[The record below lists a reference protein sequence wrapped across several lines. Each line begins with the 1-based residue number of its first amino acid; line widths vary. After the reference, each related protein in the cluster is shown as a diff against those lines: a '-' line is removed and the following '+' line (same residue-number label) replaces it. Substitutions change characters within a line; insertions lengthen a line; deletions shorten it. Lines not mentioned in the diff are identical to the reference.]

1 MSSLQSRGLRRAVA
15 LACGIS
21 AAATTSTVLAQAPP
35 ADDQGLE
42 EVIVTGSRIARP
54 NLESPVPVTTVTADE
69 IFETGSTSV
78 GDLLNDLPALRS
90 TFSQSNS
97 TRFLGTT
104 GLNLLDLR
112 GLGTQRTL
120 VLVNGRRHVASD
132 ILGNAVSPDV
142 NTFPSDLID
151 RVDVVTGGNSAVY
164 GSDAIA
170 GVVNFILK
178 KDFTGLQFR
187 GQGGQ
192 SFAGDAGDYYGSV
205 LAGTNFW
212 DDKGNIAANFE
223 YAKQE
228 PFFASDRSNLSHQ
241 GLFVVTGSD
250 PPDAVNGSD
259 GIPDRTYYPDV
270 RAVTYSNGGSVLA
283 APASSSGLAPCG
295 LAPNIDPNTGLR
307 VPYSCPLIFQP
318 DGTLAPQ
325 TGERI
330 GLGPNGNF
338 NGGNGSNDR
347 EYELLGILPKLERYS
362 LNVFGNLQVSEGFAP
377 YLEAK
382 YVRTKSLLQTQPT
395 FFQGGTID
403 GDRELPRFDNPYLSD
418 QARATINATRAAA
431 GLAPLAGSDQFRLYK
446 NLSDLGG
453 RGEDATRETTRFV
466 LGVGGKMGDTWNYDV
481 SVNWGQFKEDTRVTG
496 NLDLQRFALAMDAA
510 QGPNGIV
517 CRSQIDPAA
526 AYGYGDL
533 LDDPAT
539 PEREP
544 GAAYADAQLA
554 NDIAQCQPMNPFGE
568 GNISQAA
575 RNYVLQDTTS
585 VAKITEFVVSAS
597 VSGDSSAW
605 FSLPAGPVGVAF
617 GLEHRTEDVFFEAD
631 ELVSSGLTFYNALP
645 KLDPPKQKVDE
656 VFTEFRVPLLKELP
670 GARDLTLDLA
680 ARYADYNGAT
690 GGVLAYNGGVEWTP
704 LEGVRVRAGLAR
716 AVRAPSLVDL
726 YSEQSQNFAF
736 IEDPCASHNIGGG
749 SPTRAANCAAAGIP
763 ANFDWSAAATPE
775 ILSGGN
781 PDLKE
786 ETSDSFTAGI
796 VLQPTFLPGFTFS
809 ADYFDIDIDDVITAP
824 DAQQIMDACYDA
836 ADLNNQF
843 CGLFQRWGASGGPGY
858 VPGTSDPSS
867 DPEAP
872 FALVNGTLQ
881 QTLLNYA
888 SSTARGIDFEV
899 GYNGNLGEVGKLA
912 TRLIYTRVLQR
923 DDFLDP
929 AHPDDPD
936 QVLYELGDPKNAF
949 NWNTDFTVGK
959 FKFGYQMRYIGHMVI
974 NNAEDVFSVGG
985 NPPQNADYAEKKYY
999 PEVIY
1004 HDVRAAYDISDDIN
1018 AYIGV
1023 DNLSDRVPPLGLTGV
1038 GGGSGIY
1045 EVRGRFWYAGFRVG
1059 F

>member
-1 MSSLQSRGLRRAVA
+1 MTFHRTRGASRAAV
-15 LACGIS
+15 LVCGVS
-21 AAATTSTVLAQAPP
+21 AAATTSSVLAQAPP
-35 ADDQGLE
+35 PPDQSLE
-42 EVIVTGSRIARP
+42 EVVVTGSRIARP
-54 NLESPVPVTTVTADE
+54 NLESAVPVTTVTANE
-69 IFETGSTSV
+69 IYETGSTSV

-142 NTFPSDLID
+142 NTFPSDLIE

-192 SFAGDAGDYYGSV
+192 SFDSDAGDYYASV

-228 PFFASDRSNLSHQ
+228 PFFASDRPNLAHQ
-241 GLFVVTGSD
+241 GLFVVSESD
-250 PPDAVNGSD
+250 PPDALNGSD
-259 GIPDRTYYPDV
+259 GTPDRLYYPDV

-283 APASSSGLAPCG
+283 AAASDSGLAPCG
-295 LAPNIDPNTGLR
+295 LASNIDPDTGLR

-318 DGTLAPQ
+318 DGSLAPQ

-338 NGGNGSNDR
+338 NGGNGSNNR
-347 EYELLGILPKLERYS
+347 EYHLLGILPKLERYS
-362 LNVFGNLQVSEGFAP
+362 FNVFGNLKISDSFAP
-377 YLEAK
+377 YVEAK
-382 YVRTKSLLQTQPT
+382 YVRTNSLLQAQPA

-403 GDRELPRFDNPYLSD
+403 GDREQPRFDNPYLTD
-418 QARATINATRAAA
+418 ANRTAINDARVAA
-431 GLAPLAGSDQFRLYK
+431 GLDPLAGSDQFRLYK

-453 RGEDATRETTRFV
+453 RGEDAKRETTRFV
-466 LGVGGKMGDTWNYDV
+466 VGVGGNMGDTWKYDV

-496 NLDLQRFALAMDAA
+496 NLDLQRFALAMDSA

-517 CRSQIDPAA
+517 CRSQIDPDA
-526 AYGYGDL
+526 AYSY
-533 LDDPAT
+533 DDTNPVAVARLPT
-539 PEREP
+539 
-544 GAAYADAQLA
+544 
-554 NDIAQCQPMNPFGE
+554 DIADCQPMNPFGE
-568 GNISQAA
+568 GNISPAA

-585 VAKITEFVVSAS
+585 VAKITEFVASAS
-597 VSGDSSAW
+597 ITGDSSAW

-617 GLEHRTEDVFFEAD
+617 GVEHRTEDVFFEAD

-656 VFTEFRVPLLKELP
+656 VFTEFRVPLLTEKP
-670 GARDLTLDLA
+670 GARELTLNLA

-690 GGVLAYNGGVEWTP
+690 GGVLAYNGGLEWAP
-704 LEGVRVRAGLAR
+704 VDGVRLRAGLAR

-726 YSEQSQNFAF
+726 YSEQSQNFAD
-736 IEDPCASHNIGGG
+736 IEDPCSAHNIGGG

-763 ANFDWSAAATPE
+763 ANFDWSEAATPE

-824 DAQQIMDACYDA
+824 DAQQIMDACYDS

-843 CGLFQRWGASGGPGY
+843 CGLFQRWGAAGGPSY
-858 VPGTSDPSS
+858 IPGTSDPTS
-867 DPEAP
+867 DPDAP
-872 FALVNGTLQ
+872 YALQNGTLQ

-899 GYNGNLGEVGKLA
+899 GYNGNIGELGKLG
-912 TRLIYTRVLQR
+912 TRVIYTHVLQR

-929 AHPDDPD
+929 AHPSDPD
-936 QVLYELGDPKNAF
+936 QVLYELGDPKDAF

-974 NNAEDVFSVGG
+974 DLAENVFSVGG

-999 PEVIY
+999 PTVIY
-1004 HDVRAAYDISDDIN
+1004 HDIRAAYDIRDDLS
-1018 AYIGV
+1018 AYVGV

-1038 GGGSGIY
+1038 GEGSGIY
-1045 EVRGRFWYAGFRVG
+1045 DVRGRLWFGGFKVG